1 MRRQVFHNDMAG
13 INLEI
18 FSVSQINKYIKGL
31 MDGDGILRDVTVSGE
46 ISNFKRH
53 SSGHY
58 YFSVKDQGSALSAA
72 MFKWQNRTL
81 TFMPEN
87 GMRVLVHGRI
97 SVYEPSGQY
106 QIIADSIRPDGVG
119 ALYEQ
124 YERLKRALEN
134 KGYFDPSRKKQI
146 PQFPGRIAVITS
158 PTGAAIRDI
167 LNILGRRYPLAA
179 VDVYPSE
186 VQGENAPAMLASALY
201 AANRNADCDVII
213 IGRGGGSMEDLW
225 AFNSVDVIKAIIDS
239 EIPVIS
245 AVGHE
250 TDFTL
255 SDFVADLRAPT
266 PSAAAELAV
275 PDSAGVLG
283 YLDDYRSKTA
293 AALERKIIAGEAK
306 IAAVMNM
313 QCMKNPMTFTENKS
327 RQLDEVISR
336 MESAIN
342 ERLHSCESDL
352 RETASKLVALNPL
365 AVLARGYSVAYM
377 DGVPLKSVKSLAE
390 GDRIKIRFT
399 DGSADCRVEKTSLEE
414 IQ

>member
-1 MRRQVFHNDMAG
+1 
-13 INLEI
+13 
-18 FSVSQINKYIKGL
+18 
-31 MDGDGILRDVTVSGE
+31 MDGDGVLRDVTVSGE

-72 MFKWQNRTL
+72 MFKWQNRAL
-81 TFMPEN
+81 TFLPEN

-124 YERLKRALEN
+124 YERIKAALER
-134 KGYFDPSRKKQI
+134 KGYLDPSRTKPI

-158 PTGAAIRDI
+158 PTGAAVRDI
-167 LNILGRRYPLAA
+167 LNILGRRYPLA
-179 VDVYPSE
+179 VIDLYPSE

-225 AFNSVDVIKAIIDS
+225 AFNSVEVIKAVIDS

-255 SDFVADLRAPT
+255 TDFVADLRAPT

-275 PDSAGVLG
+275 PDSAGVLN
-283 YLDDYRSKTA
+283 YLSHFSAKTA
-293 AALERKIIAGEAK
+293 AAMDRMIAAGEARLSY
-306 IAAVMNM
+306 VMNF
-313 QCMKNPMTFTENKS
+313 QCMKNPLTFTENKS
-327 RQLDEVISR
+327 RQLDEVMAR
-336 MESAIN
+336 MENAIG
-342 ERLHSCESDL
+342 EKLTSGESDL
-352 RETASKLVALNPL
+352 RAVASKLAALNPL
-365 AVLARGYSVAYM
+365 AVLARGYSVAYA
-377 DGVPLKSVKSLAE
+377 DGVPIGSVKGLSE
-390 GDRIKIRFT
+390 GDLIRIKFA
-399 DGSADCRVEKTSLEE
+399 DGSADCRVEKTATEE
-414 IQ
+414 VE

>member
-1 MRRQVFHNDMAG
+1 
-13 INLEI
+13 
-18 FSVSQINKYIKGL
+18 
-31 MDGDGILRDVTVSGE
+31 MDTDELLRDVTISGE

-58 YFSVKDQGSALSAA
+58 YFSVKDEGATISAA

-81 TFMPEN
+81 RFVPEN
-87 GMRVLVHGRI
+87 GMRVLVHGKI

-106 QIIADSIRPDGVG
+106 QIIADSIRPDGTG

-124 YERLKRALEN
+124 YERMKRALES
-134 KGYFDPSRKKQI
+134 KGYFDPARKKPI
-146 PQFPGRIAVITS
+146 PQFPRRIAVVTS

-167 LNILGRRYPLAA
+167 LNILGRRWPLAA

-186 VQGENAPAMLASALY
+186 VQGENAPRMLSAALK
-201 AANRNADCDVII
+201 AANRDAHCDVVI

-225 AFNSVDVIKAIIDS
+225 AFNSIEVIGAIIDS

-275 PDSAGVLG
+275 PDSAGAIH
-283 YLDDYRSKTA
+283 YLHTFMARTTALMDSK
-293 AALERKIIAGEAK
+293 ISMGESRVAS
-306 IAAVMNM
+306 VMNLP
-313 QCMKNPMTFTENKS
+313 CMKNPMAFTENKS
-327 RQLDEVISR
+327 RQLDEAVTRIQNSID
-336 MESAIN
+336 SILN
-342 ERLHSCESDL
+342 NCESGL
-352 RETASKLVALNPL
+352 REIASKLHALSPL
-365 AVLARGYSVAYM
+365 AVLARGYSVTYKN
-377 DGVPLKSVKSLAE
+377 GVPVRSAGELSR
-390 GDRIKIRFT
+390 GDLIRIRFN
-399 DGSADCRVEKTSLEE
+399 DGCADCRAEKIVTEDTV
-414 IQ
+414 Q

>member
-1 MRRQVFHNDMAG
+1 
-13 INLEI
+13 
-18 FSVSQINKYIKGL
+18 
-31 MDGDGILRDVTVSGE
+31 MDGDTILRDVTVSGE

-58 YFSVKDQGSALSAA
+58 YFSVKDQGSAISAA

-81 TFMPEN
+81 RFLPEN

-106 QIIADSIRPDGVG
+106 QIIADSIQPDGVG

-124 YERLKRALEN
+124 YERLKNALER
-134 KGYFDPSRKKQI
+134 KGYLDPARKKPI
-146 PQFPGRIAVITS
+146 PQFPRKIAVITS

-167 LNILGRRYPLAA
+167 LNILGRRYPLAPI
-179 VDVYPSE
+179 DVYPSE

-225 AFNSVDVIKAIIDS
+225 AFNSVEVIRAVIDS

-255 SDFVADLRAPT
+255 CDFVADLRAPT

-275 PDSAGVLG
+275 PDSAGVMN
-283 YLDDYRSKTA
+283 YLNAYRTRTA
-293 AALERKIIAGEAK
+293 SMLERKISSGETRLSSLL
-306 IAAVMNM
+306 NM
-313 QCMKNPMTFTENKS
+313 QCMRNPLSVTENKS
-327 RQLDEVISR
+327 RQLDEIISR
-336 MESAIN
+336 VERAIN
-342 ERLHSCESDL
+342 DRLNAGESEL
-352 RETASKLVALNPL
+352 REVASRLAALNPL
-365 AVLARGYSVAYM
+365 AVLARGYSVAYRS
-377 DGVPLKSVKSLAE
+377 GTPLGSVAGLSE
-390 GDRIKIRFT
+390 GDMIQIRFR

-414 IQ
+414 VK

>member
-1 MRRQVFHNDMAG
+1 MAG

-283 YLDDYRSKTA
+283 YLGNYRSKTA

-336 MESAIN
+336 MESAVN

-377 DGVPLKSVKSLAE
+377 EDVPLKSVKSLAE

>member
-1 MRRQVFHNDMAG
+1 MEV
-13 INLEI
+13 

-81 TFMPEN
+81 TFLPEN

-106 QIIADSIRPDGVG
+106 QIIADSIQPDGVG

-124 YERLKRALEN
+124 YERIKAALER
-134 KGYFDPSRKKQI
+134 KGYLDPSRKKPI
-146 PQFPGRIAVITS
+146 PQFPRKIAVITS
-158 PTGAAIRDI
+158 PTGAAVRDI
-167 LNILGRRYPLAA
+167 LNILGRRYPLAEI
-179 VDVYPSE
+179 DLYPSE
-186 VQGENAPAMLASALY
+186 VQGENAPAMLAAALY
-201 AANRNADCDVII
+201 AANRNADCDVVI

-225 AFNSVDVIKAIIDS
+225 AFNSVEVIKAIIDS
-239 EIPVIS
+239 QIPVIS

-275 PDSAGVLG
+275 PDSAGVLN
-283 YLDDYRSKTA
+283 YLNNYRAKSA
-293 AALERKIIAGEAK
+293 AAMERLIAAGEAG
-306 IAAVMNM
+306 IAAVMNL
-313 QCMKNPMTFTENKS
+313 QCMKNPLNFIEIKS
-327 RQLDEVISR
+327 RQLDDVVSR
-336 MESAIN
+336 MENSVN
-342 ERLHSCESDL
+342 ERLNSKDSDL
-352 RETASKLVALNPL
+352 REIASRLAALNPL
-365 AVLARGYSVAYM
+365 AVLARGYSVAYSN
-377 DGVPLKSVKSLAE
+377 GKLLSSVRSISG
-390 GDRIKIRFT
+390 GDLITIQFA
-399 DGSADCRVEKTSLEE
+399 DGSTDCRVEKTSFEE
-414 IQ
+414 VK

>member
-1 MRRQVFHNDMAG
+1 MAG

-134 KGYFDPSRKKQI
+134 KGYFDPSQKKQI

-283 YLDDYRSKTA
+283 YLGNYRSMTA

-336 MESAIN
+336 MESAVN

-377 DGVPLKSVKSLAE
+377 EDVPLKSVKSLAE

>member
-1 MRRQVFHNDMAG
+1 
-13 INLEI
+13 
-18 FSVSQINKYIKGL
+18 
-31 MDGDGILRDVTVSGE
+31 MDADGVLRDVTVSGE

-53 SSGHY
+53 GSGHY
-58 YFSVKDQGSALSAA
+58 YFSVKDAGSAISAA

-81 TFMPEN
+81 TFLPEN

-106 QIIADSIRPDGVG
+106 QIIADSIKPDGVG

-134 KGYFDPSRKKQI
+134 KGYLDPSHKKPI
-146 PQFPGRIAVITS
+146 PQFPRKIAVITS

-167 LNILGRRYPLAA
+167 LNILGRRFPLAE

-186 VQGENAPAMLASALY
+186 VQGENAPAMLAQAMY
-201 AANRNADCDVII
+201 AANRSADCDVII

-225 AFNSVDVIKAIIDS
+225 AFNSVDVIKSIIDS
-239 EIPVIS
+239 QIPVIS

-275 PDSAGVLG
+275 PDGAGVLG
-283 YLDDYRSKTA
+283 YLSHYKVRTTA
-293 AALERKIIAGEAK
+293 AMERIIAAGEARVSS
-306 IAAVMNM
+306 VMNW
-313 QCMKNPMTFTENKS
+313 QCMKNPLTFAENKN
-327 RQLDEVISR
+327 RQLDELTAR
-336 MESAIN
+336 MEKAVT
-342 ERLHSCESDL
+342 ERLNSCESDL
-352 RETASKLVALNPL
+352 REVASKLTALNPM
-365 AVLARGYSVAYM
+365 AVLARGYSVAYKNES
-377 DGVPLKSVKSLAE
+377 PLHSVAQLSE
-390 GDRIKIRFT
+390 GDTVKIRFT
-399 DGSADCRVEKTSLEE
+399 DGIADCRVEKTSLEE
-414 IQ
+414 VK

>member
-1 MRRQVFHNDMAG
+1 MEV
-13 INLEI
+13 

-31 MDGDGILRDVTVSGE
+31 MDGDTILRDVTVSGE

-58 YFSVKDQGSALSAA
+58 YFSVKDQGSAISAA

-81 TFMPEN
+81 RFLPEN

-106 QIIADSIRPDGVG
+106 QIIADSIQPDGVG

-124 YERLKRALEN
+124 YERLKNALER
-134 KGYFDPSRKKQI
+134 KGYLDPARKKPI
-146 PQFPGRIAVITS
+146 PQFPRKIAVITS

-167 LNILGRRYPLAA
+167 LNILGRRYPLAPI
-179 VDVYPSE
+179 DVYPSE

-225 AFNSVDVIKAIIDS
+225 AFNSVEVIRAVIDS

-255 SDFVADLRAPT
+255 CDFVADLRAPT

-275 PDSAGVLG
+275 PDSAGLMN
-283 YLDDYRSKTA
+283 YLNAYRTRTA
-293 AALERKIIAGEAK
+293 SMLERKISSGETRLSSLL
-306 IAAVMNM
+306 NM
-313 QCMKNPMTFTENKS
+313 QCMRNPLSVTENKS
-327 RQLDEVISR
+327 RQLDEIISR
-336 MESAIN
+336 VERAIN
-342 ERLHSCESDL
+342 DRLNAGESEL
-352 RETASKLVALNPL
+352 REVASRLAALNPL
-365 AVLARGYSVAYM
+365 AVLARGYSVAYRS
-377 DGVPLKSVKSLAE
+377 GTPLGSVAGLSE
-390 GDRIKIRFT
+390 GDMIQIRFR

-414 IQ
+414 VK

>member
-1 MRRQVFHNDMAG
+1 M
-13 INLEI
+13 EI

>member
-1 MRRQVFHNDMAG
+1 
-13 INLEI
+13 
-18 FSVSQINKYIKGL
+18 
-31 MDGDGILRDVTVSGE
+31 MDADGVLRDVTVSGE

-53 SSGHY
+53 GSGHY
-58 YFSVKDQGSALSAA
+58 YFSVKDAGSAISAA

-81 TFMPEN
+81 TFLPEN

-106 QIIADSIRPDGVG
+106 QIIADSIKPDGVG

-134 KGYFDPSRKKQI
+134 KGYLDPSHKKPI
-146 PQFPGRIAVITS
+146 PQFPRKIAVITS

-167 LNILGRRYPLAA
+167 LNILGRRFPLAE

-186 VQGENAPAMLASALY
+186 VQGENAPAMLAQAMY
-201 AANRNADCDVII
+201 AANRSADCDVII

-225 AFNSVDVIKAIIDS
+225 AFNSVDVIKSIIDS
-239 EIPVIS
+239 QIPVIS

-275 PDSAGVLG
+275 PDGAGVLG
-283 YLDDYRSKTA
+283 YLSHYKVRTTA
-293 AALERKIIAGEAK
+293 AMERIIAAGEARVSS
-306 IAAVMNM
+306 VMNW
-313 QCMKNPMTFTENKS
+313 QCMKNPLTFAENKN
-327 RQLDEVISR
+327 RQLDELTSR
-336 MESAIN
+336 MEKAVT
-342 ERLHSCESDL
+342 ERLNSCESDL
-352 RETASKLVALNPL
+352 REVASKLTALNPM
-365 AVLARGYSVAYM
+365 AVLARGYSVAYKNES
-377 DGVPLKSVKSLAE
+377 PLHSVAQLSE
-390 GDRIKIRFT
+390 GDTVKIRFT
-399 DGSADCRVEKTSLEE
+399 DGIADCRVEKTSLEE
-414 IQ
+414 VK

>member
-1 MRRQVFHNDMAG
+1 MAG
-13 INLEI
+13 IILDI

-58 YFSVKDQGSALSAA
+58 YFSIKDQGSALSAA

-81 TFMPEN
+81 TFLPEN
-87 GMRVLVHGRI
+87 GMKVLVHGRI

-124 YERLKRALEN
+124 YERLRRALER
-134 KGYFDPSRKKQI
+134 KGYLDPSRKKPI
-146 PQFPGRIAVITS
+146 PQFPRKIAVITS

-167 LNILGRRYPLAA
+167 LNILGRRYPLAE

-186 VQGENAPAMLASALY
+186 VQGENAPAMLAAALY

-213 IGRGGGSMEDLW
+213 TGRGGGSMEDLW

-275 PDSAGVLG
+275 PDSAAVLG
-283 YLDDYRSKTA
+283 YLANFRAKTTA
-293 AALERKIIAGEAK
+293 AMENRIKMYETRVAS
-306 IAAVMNM
+306 VMNT
-313 QCMKNPMTFTENKS
+313 QCMKNPFIFTEDKT
-327 RQLDEVISR
+327 RQLDEVLSR
-336 MESAIN
+336 IN
-342 ERLHSCESDL
+342 VSVNEKLHSCESDL
-352 RETASKLVALNPL
+352 RETASRLAALNPL
-365 AVLARGYSVAYM
+365 AVLARGYAVAYR
-377 DGVPLKSVKSLAE
+377 DGSPVHSVSGVGI
-390 GDRIKIRFT
+390 GDMIKIQFT
-399 DGSADCRVEKTSLEE
+399 DGSAECRVEKTNSEG
-414 IQ
+414 IK